1 MNVMS
6 YNKYKNIKTEKDGYK
21 FDSKLEESYYEYL
34 LDLKYK
40 GIVESFEMQVP
51 YLLQEAF
58 VNNNNEHIRKIEYKA
73 DFVVNYED
81 GHQEVIDIKPASLQM
96 IRPEFK
102 LKRKLLMY
110 KYPEINFKCISR
122 RGRKPNYEWFQI
134 L

>member
-1 MNVMS
+1 MAYS
-6 YNKYKNIKTEKDGYK
+6 KYKNIKVEKDGYK

-34 LDLKYK
+34 LDLKEK
-40 GIVESFEMQVP
+40 GMVEDFKMQVP

-58 VNNNNEHIRKIEYKA
+58 TTKNNEHIRKIEYKA
-73 DFVVNYED
+73 DFVVDYTD
-81 GHQEVIDIKPASLQM
+81 GHEEVIDIKPSSKQM

-102 LKRKLLMY
+102 LKRKMLLF
-110 KYPEINFKCISR
+110 KYPDMDFKCISR